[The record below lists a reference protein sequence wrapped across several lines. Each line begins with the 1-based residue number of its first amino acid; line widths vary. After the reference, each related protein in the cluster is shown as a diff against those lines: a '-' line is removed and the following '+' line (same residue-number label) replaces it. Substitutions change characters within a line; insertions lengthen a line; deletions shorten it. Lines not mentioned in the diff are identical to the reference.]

1 MSLFNFFEKS
11 QSKIV
16 NTLSQTIFGESVSL
30 ASTFI
35 IYVNDYTPPE
45 DDIDIIKDETWV
57 SLYSEFIFFYLHNCD
72 RLFYK
77 KSPTNLKSRNN
88 SMTLLLDLII
98 QSTSVTIYETLQE
111 DEILFKQKLFKENYY
126 SVMNEY
132 SSSKEFLDKESPIL
146 GSGTASILA
155 RKIAI
160 ILNSPTNPEIL
171 LRTLE
176 IIIKSYKEVDLAKI
190 ILD

>member
-11 QSKIV
+11 QIKIV
-16 NTLSQTIFGESVSL
+16 NKLNQTIFGESVSL

-35 IYVNDYTPPE
+35 IYVKDYTPPK
-45 DDIDIIKDETWV
+45 DDLDIIKDETWV
-57 SLYSEFIFFYLHNCD
+57 SLYSEFIFFYFFNCD

-77 KSPTNLKSRNN
+77 KSATNLKSRNN
-88 SMTLLLDLII
+88 YMTLLLDLII
-98 QSTSVTIYETLQE
+98 QSTSVTIFETLQE
-111 DEILFKQKLFKENYY
+111 DERLSKQKLFKENYY

-132 SSSKEFLDKESPIL
+132 KSSKEFLDKESPFT

-160 ILNSPTNPEIL
+160 ILNSPMNPEIL
-171 LRTLE
+171 MRTLE
-176 IIIKSYKEVDLAKI
+176 IIIESYKKVDLIKI
-190 ILD
+190 IRD